1 MKNIF
6 KLTDDEIESCFDGS
20 SSASMVREILEKDG
34 VVANGVVD
42 VDQFAQWF
50 AYGVEGFIDEDP
62 TSAAWQ
68 EAWRNNYEWGNN
80 IAENINDL
88 VKA

>member
-6 KLTDDEIESCFDGS
+6 KLTDIEIEECFDGS
-20 SSASMVREILEKDG
+20 SSVGMVREILEKDG
-34 VVANGVVD
+34 VVVGGVID
-42 VDQFAQWF
+42 VEQFAQWF

-62 TSAAWQ
+62 ASEAWQ
-68 EAWRNNYEWGNN
+68 EAWRNNHEWGNN

>member
-1 MKNIF
+1 MKNIIT
-6 KLTDDEIESCFDGS
+6 LTDDELEDCFDGS
-20 SSASMVREILEKDG
+20 SSVSMVREILEKEG
-34 VVANGVVD
+34 VVVNSMID

-50 AYGVEGFIDEDP
+50 AYGVEGFIDKDP

-68 EAWRNNYEWGNN
+68 EAWRSNYECGNN
-80 IAENINDL
+80 IAENINNF